1 MSHKEMMKS
10 FSEAWRE
17 GKERKG
23 KSLKETFVKSLV
35 ESGDNAGE
43 NVTESQEGI
52 PVLLGIR
59 KETPSTL
66 AHISRTLQ
74 SC

>member
-1 MSHKEMMKS
+1 MMKS
-10 FSEAWRE
+10 FQEAWCE

-23 KSLKETFVKSLV
+23 KSLKEAFVKSLV
-35 ESGDNAGE
+35 ESSGNAGE
-43 NVTESQEGI
+43 NVTESQEGS
-52 PVLLGIR
+52 PVFLRIR

-66 AHISRTLQ
+66 AHISRILQ